1 MNPTYHDLGDHT
13 EAFQVDFDPAVI
25 SYEKLCELFWSSHN
39 PCRKAWS
46 TQYKSALF
54 YASDEQKETAQKTR
68 AGFALKIAEKLNGAV
83 ATEILPLEKF
93 YNAEDYHQKYA
104 LRGEAVLMKEFAAMY
119 ASEAE
124 FRESPAAARANAY
137 VAGDGKLEQLE
148 KEIGK
153 LGLSLEAQKRLRAY
167 VKER

>member
-1 MNPTYHDLGDHT
+1 M
-13 EAFQVDFDPAVI
+13 I

-46 TQYKSALF
+46 TQYKSAVF
-54 YASDEQKETAQKTR
+54 YSGDEQRATAQKTR

-104 LRGEAVLMKEFAAMY
+104 LRGESVLMKEFAAMY
-119 ASEAE
+119 KTEAE

-137 VAGDGKLEQLE
+137 VAGDGKQDQLE

-153 LGLSLEAQKRLRAY
+153 LGLSSEAQKRLRAY

>member
-1 MNPTYHDLGDHT
+1 M
-13 EAFQVDFDPAVI
+13 
-25 SYEKLCELFWSSHN
+25 
-39 PCRKAWS
+39 
-46 TQYKSALF
+46 
-54 YASDEQKETAQKTR
+54 
-68 AGFALKIAEKLNGAV
+68 KIAEKLNGAV
-83 ATEILPLEKF
+83 ATEVLPLEKF

-104 LRGEAVLMKEFAAMY
+104 LRGEPILMKEFAAMY
-119 ASEAE
+119 KTEAE

-153 LGLSLEAQKRLRAY
+153 LGLSNEAQKRLRAY